1 MRRCGVADRR
11 DSRSSTL
18 VPADSKRSLSACA
31 ALSCVYFAAIGGFN
45 PYAPLWYKELG
56 MSVFAIGVLV
66 SLQSWTRIF
75 ATYAWGALAD
85 HSGQRVQIIR
95 WAALAS
101 FVAFRGRE
109 PRIEPLL
116 RLSGITG

>member
-1 MRRCGVADRR
+1 M
-11 DSRSSTL
+11 L
-18 VPADSKRSLSACA
+18 ADSKRSLSACA

-75 ATYAWGALAD
+75 AT
-85 HSGQRVQIIR
+85 
-95 WAALAS
+95 
-101 FVAFRGRE
+101 
-109 PRIEPLL
+109 
-116 RLSGITG
+116 